1 MVRGSPLRVVLLDTC
16 VLINVLASGEAEGI
30 LAAAGGEFLI
40 CTAVR
45 DETIY
50 LRSEEPEPSLDR
62 VDISS
67 HIECGL
73 FGLTDLR
80 GEDEQSLYVDYA
92 SQLDDG
98 EAMSLAIAY
107 VRDYHIA
114 TDDRKARRLFLEG
127 GGADERLISTAELVR
142 RWSER
147 HEIQAAQL
155 SRAVEHIALRARFYP
170 GASDPHYPWWSKIW
184 KPS

>member
-1 MVRGSPLRVVLLDTC
+1 MWNSAKIRSRTSDTC

-45 DETIY
+45 NESIY

-62 VDISS
+62 VDISA
-67 HIECGL
+67 HIESGL
-73 FGLTDLR
+73 FGVTDLE
-80 GEDEQSLYVDYA
+80 GEDEQSLYIDYA

-114 TDDRKARRLFLEG
+114 TDDRKARRLFLESG
-127 GGADERLISTAELVR
+127 GVEERLISTTELVR

-155 SRAVEHIALRARFYP
+155 SRAVEHIAIRARFYP
-170 GASDPHYPWWSKIW
+170 GTSDPHYPWWSKIW